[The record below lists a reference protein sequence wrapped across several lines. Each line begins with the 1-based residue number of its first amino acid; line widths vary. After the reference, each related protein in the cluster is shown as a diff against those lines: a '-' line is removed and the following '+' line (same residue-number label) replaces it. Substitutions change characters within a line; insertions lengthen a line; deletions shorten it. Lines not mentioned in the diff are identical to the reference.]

1 MLNRGENPQL
11 KGKSFH
17 TIHLY
22 KTTILKKKIKSFGSK
37 CRKVSNRSNTF
48 PQSWINLLSEVKNK
62 KMLEIT
68 ASGIQRMIYGIV
80 ENKSLYKGVFVV

>member
-11 KGKSFH
+11 KGESFD

-22 KTTILKKKIKSFGSK
+22 KTTILKKKIKSLGSK
-37 CRKVSNRSNTF
+37 CREVNNRSNTF

-62 KMLEIT
+62 
-68 ASGIQRMIYGIV
+68 
-80 ENKSLYKGVFVV
+80 